1 LRHLLPPLNQL
12 KQWIIPQGLA
22 MEKTNNG
29 LESVS
34 GLSLGLNTNEVIV
47 IGNITLLYYVTDKGQ
62 KRVKIIAPNEVN
74 ISRVNR
80 EEYLKYKR

>member
-1 LRHLLPPLNQL
+1 
-12 KQWIIPQGLA
+12 
-22 MEKTNNG
+22 METKNNAVD
-29 LESVS
+29 SVS

-80 EEYLKYKR
+80 EEYLKYKK